1 MYAVFGGFQEIVKT
15 LLGLCV
21 LLVGKYV
28 ISKNCSNTS
37 LLAKYAVRYSSGR
50 QNKQL
55 VPIPYAK
62 LSELTIVKTIE
73 RQRIFQP

>member
-28 ISKNCSNTS
+28 ISVLSM
-37 LLAKYAVRYSSGR
+37 L
-50 QNKQL
+50 
-55 VPIPYAK
+55 PIWP
-62 LSELTIVKTIE
+62 
-73 RQRIFQP
+73 